1 MAVHLMVRSCYTM
14 LGSTIR
20 VPELAARAKEL
31 GFTSV
36 ALTDRNVLHGAAAF
50 SRACREAGIR
60 PVYGMELDVSFENEV
75 YPFLLL
81 ARTNR
86 GFAGLMK
93 LSTMVQCSGTPVTP
107 EQLAENS
114 EGISVIV
121 YGVDGPVESAM
132 LKEDR
137 NEIIRRLT
145 LLKAV
150 IPSFDI
156 AISYQD
162 SQLWKLKNKVLK
174 QCAGKLGIRTC
185 AVNKTYYLNREDARL
200 HQILSCIR
208 MQRQLSDTSVPAV
221 NGRHLLSPEELADLY
236 DDLRDLQRT
245 DEIAASCNADAVTEI
260 TMLPSF
266 PTPAGLSSDQYLTRL
281 CLAGLEKRM
290 GGKAPSAYLSR
301 LKYELDV
308 ITGMKFSDYFLIV
321 YDFIRYARKNGIM
334 VGPGRGSAAGSLVAY
349 CLGITM
355 VDPIRYGLLF
365 ERFLNPSR
373 VSMPDIDTDIPDNR
387 REEVIRYVRD
397 MYGKDHTANIVT
409 FNTLGAKQVLRD
421 VGKVLGIG
429 QRDIDMLCGM
439 VPNQPKITLRKALEN
454 KKLLTVVKADKRFG
468 ELFRISVRLEGLP
481 RHTSIHA
488 AGIILSGKPLGSVIP
503 LMNGE
508 DGMLT
513 SQFPAEYL
521 EERGLIKMD
530 FLGLRNLSMISA
542 MEEAIKINE
551 PGFSVFSIPMDDSA
565 AYDVFRNADTNG
577 IFQFESEGMKTLLRK
592 IRPQRFEDI
601 VAAMALYRPAST
613 DSIPVYLKNRSDPAG
628 ISYPS
633 EALRPILE
641 ETYGVL
647 VYQEQTMKIAQ
658 VAAGF
663 SLAEADMLRKAMSK
677 KKEEDMK
684 AMQGKFLSGCLE
696 NGYKQDEAMDL
707 FEHILKF
714 GGYGFNKSHAVAY
727 GMIAYQSAYLKAR
740 YPLIFYGSL
749 IDSSVGDSAK
759 ISQYIDECR
768 RRGIRVLAPD
778 VNRSGSGCVSFEHSL
793 QLPLSVIKG
802 IGVHAAAEI
811 IRERGEK
818 PFTDFF
824 DFTARVLL
832 HRITKPMLESLIDA
846 GALDCFTE
854 TRTTMRSGID
864 EAIAYSELIRIEENG
879 QTVLAEGL
887 VSRPQ
892 LVKRYDEKEDIR
904 EKEMNAM
911 GFTLGANPIIELRS
925 ARGITDPPLIQLA
938 GASGSVRGFAYVKN
952 VRQHQTKNGQ
962 MMAFVR
968 VNDETSDLSL
978 LVMPSQYRSYAS
990 VLRRGIYVRFD
1001 GKMTDDGKC
1010 IVNSLQV
1017 VR

>member
-1 MAVHLMVRSCYTM
+1 MVRSCYTL

-20 VPELAARAKEL
+20 VPELAIRAKEL
-31 GFTSV
+31 GFSAI
-36 ALTDRNVLHGAAAF
+36 ALTDRNVLYGAARF
-50 SRACREAGIR
+50 SHACREAGIK
-60 PVYGMELDVSFENEV
+60 PIFGMELDVQVEEETF
-75 YPFLLL
+75 PFLLL

-86 GFAGLMK
+86 GFSNLMK
-93 LSTMVQCSGTPVTP
+93 LSTRVQCGTASVTLQ
-107 EQLAENS
+107 ELAEHS
-114 EGISVIV
+114 EGISIIV

-137 NEIIRRLT
+137 DEIIRRLSMLKE
-145 LLKAV
+145 LLPA
-150 IPSFDI
+150 FDV
-156 AISYQD
+156 AISFQD
-162 SQLWKLKNKVLK
+162 SQLWNLKNKVLK

-185 AVNKTYYLNREDARL
+185 AVNKSYYLNRDDARL

-208 MQRQLSDTSVPAV
+208 TQRQLSDTSVPIL
-221 NGRHLLSPEELADLY
+221 NGRHLLSREELESLY
-236 DDLRDLQRT
+236 DDPRDLQRT
-245 DEIAASCNADAVTEI
+245 DEIAASCNAEAIVEMTS
-260 TMLPSF
+260 LPSF
-266 PTPAGLSSDQYLTRL
+266 PTPPGLSSDQYLTRL

-321 YDFIRYARKNGIM
+321 YDFIRYSRRNGIM

-373 VSMPDIDTDIPDNR
+373 ISMPDIDTDIPDNR
-387 REEVIRYVRD
+387 REEVIHYVRD
-397 MYGKDHTANIVT
+397 MYGMDHTANIVT

-429 QRDIDMLCGM
+429 QRDIDMLCSM

-468 ELFRISVRLEGLP
+468 ELFKISARLEGLP

-488 AGIILSGKPLGSVIP
+488 AGIILSGKPLGDVIP

-508 DGMLT
+508 EGMLT
-513 SQFPAEYL
+513 SQFPAEFL

-530 FLGLRNLSMISA
+530 FLGLRNLSMISS
-542 MEEAIKINE
+542 MEEAIRKTE
-551 PGFSVFSIPMDDSA
+551 PEFSVFSIPMDDKA
-565 AYDVFRNADTNG
+565 TYEVFRNADTNG

-592 IRPQRFEDI
+592 IRPERFEDI

-613 DSIPVYLKNRSDPAG
+613 DSIPAYLENRANPSGIRYLSDAVK
-628 ISYPS
+628 
-633 EALRPILE
+633 PILE

-658 VAAGF
+658 TVAGF
-663 SLAEADMLRKAMSK
+663 SLAEADVLRKAMSK
-677 KKEEDMK
+677 KKEDDLK
-684 AMQGKFLSGCLE
+684 AMQGKFVSGCLE
-696 NGYKQDEAMDL
+696 NGYTREQAQDL
-707 FEHILKF
+707 FDHILKF

-727 GMIAYQSAYLKAR
+727 GIIAYQSAYLKAR

-749 IDSSVGDSAK
+749 IDSSVGDSVK

-768 RRGIRVLAPD
+768 RRGIRVHAPD
-778 VNRSGSGCVSFEHSL
+778 VNRSESGCVPYGKEL

-802 IGVHAAAEI
+802 IGVHAANEI
-811 IRERGEK
+811 IQERGKK

-824 DFTARVLL
+824 DFTARALL

-904 EKEMNAM
+904 EREMTAM
-911 GFTLGANPIIELRS
+911 GFTLGANPIIEVRS
-925 ARGITDPPLIQLA
+925 AHGITEPPLIQLA
-938 GASGSVRGFAYVKN
+938 GARGSVRGFAYVKSI
-952 VRQHQTKNGQ
+952 RQHQTKNGS
-962 MMAFVR
+962 MMAFVK
-968 VNDETSDLSL
+968 VNDETSDFSL
-978 LVMPSQYRSYAS
+978 LVMPSQYRMYAA
-990 VLRRGIYVRFD
+990 VLRKGIYIRFD

-1010 IVNSLQV
+1010 IVNSLHV
-1017 VR
+1017 IK